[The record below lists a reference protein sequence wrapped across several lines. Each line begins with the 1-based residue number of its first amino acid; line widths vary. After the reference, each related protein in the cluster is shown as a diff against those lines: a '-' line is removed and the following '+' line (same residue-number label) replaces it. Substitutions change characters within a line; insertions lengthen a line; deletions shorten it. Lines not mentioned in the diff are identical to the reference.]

1 MGVCTV
7 SLHSDFT
14 ESDPLFLTHLH
25 QTWNTETIGFN
36 CVCAQ
41 LCYLCTSLY
50 TRKAMH
56 VCAPFPPP
64 SLSIYIIFYVIFAP
78 RYNLVHR
85 A

>member
-1 MGVCTV
+1 MGVFTV
-7 SLHSDFT
+7 SPHSDFT

-36 CVCAQ
+36 CVYSTVLFVHIPVHKKTHAC
-41 LCYLCTSLY
+41 
-50 TRKAMH
+50 
-56 VCAPFPPP
+56 VCALFPPGF
-64 SLSIYIIFYVIFAP
+64 SIYIIFYVIFAP